1 MFLIFGTKRYVTVLG
16 LVTFVCGRCGNP
28 AAQRVEKWVTK
39 FTLFFVPL
47 FPVST
52 KYVVQCAMCGT
63 HTRIER
69 AEAERLTAGVPGAGR
84 TTGPAAPEGVSGSDG
99 RGTAG

>member
-1 MFLIFGTKRYVTVLG
+1 MFLIFGTKRFVTVLG
-16 LVTFVCGRCGNP
+16 VVTFVCARCGNP

-52 KYVVQCAMCGT
+52 KYAVQCAMCGT
-63 HTRIER
+63 QTRIER
-69 AEAERLTAGVPGAGR
+69 AEAERLTADVPGAGR
-84 TTGPAAPEGVSGSDG
+84 PTGYGQGGGVSGAEG
-99 RGTAG
+99 RGAAG